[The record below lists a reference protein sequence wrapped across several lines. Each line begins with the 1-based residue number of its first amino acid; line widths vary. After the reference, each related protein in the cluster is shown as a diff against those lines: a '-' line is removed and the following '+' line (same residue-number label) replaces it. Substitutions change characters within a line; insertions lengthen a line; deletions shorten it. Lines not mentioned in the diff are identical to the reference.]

1 MTQSKM
7 DIDMQMH
14 SLFLIAF
21 DGNHLVD
28 THRNLSVYELKFV
41 NNTNNSYTH
50 RCMFYYDDKLEFKR
64 LRRQRHSLISDD
76 DNHFPSKREKNAVEI
91 HKIEEKW

>member
-28 THRNLSVYELKFV
+28 TDRNLSVYELKFAH
-41 NNTNNSYTH
+41 NTNNSYTH
-50 RCMFYYDDKLEFKR
+50 RCMFYYNDKLEFKR
-64 LRRQRHSLISDD
+64 HRHQRQFIDD
-76 DNHFPSKREKNAVEI
+76 DNHFHSKREK
-91 HKIEEKW
+91 KMQ